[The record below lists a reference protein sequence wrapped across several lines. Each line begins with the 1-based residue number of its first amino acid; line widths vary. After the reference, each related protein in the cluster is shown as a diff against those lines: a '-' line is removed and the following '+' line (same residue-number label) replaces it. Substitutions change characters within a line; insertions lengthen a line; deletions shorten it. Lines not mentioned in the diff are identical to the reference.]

1 MQFTE
6 TPLADA
12 YVIDPRVFRDHR
24 GFFVEP
30 YNRRVFEAQGLNI
43 DFVQDNHSLSVEK
56 GVLRG
61 LHFQRPPHAQT
72 KLIRVITGAIYDVI
86 VDMRTSSP
94 TFGQSFGVELSG
106 DNFRMLLVP
115 KGFAHGFCT
124 LSENCHIM
132 YKVDD
137 FYAPQADGGV
147 LWNDPDL
154 NVAWPVADPILSD
167 KDAKLP
173 LWRDLGTIYQ

>member
-1 MQFTE
+1 MNFIE
-6 TPLADA
+6 TPLKDA
-12 YVIDPRVFRDHR
+12 YIVEPKVHADHR

-30 YNRRVFEAQGLNI
+30 YNRRVFEKNGFEI
-43 DFVQDNHSLSVEK
+43 DFVQDNHSLSREM

-61 LHFQRPPHAQT
+61 MHFQRNPHAQT

-86 VDMRTSSP
+86 VDLRVGSP
-94 TFGQSFGVELSG
+94 TCRQWFGVELSQE
-106 DNFRMLLVP
+106 NMRMLLVP

-124 LSENCHIM
+124 LEADCHIQ

-137 FYAPQADGGV
+137 FYAPDADGG
-147 LWNDPDL
+147 LRWDDPDL
-154 NVAWPVADPILSD
+154 NIEWPIENPILSD

-173 LWRDLGTIYQ
+173 YLKDVGDLF